1 MLITTVVLQNA
12 PPGPFDHAGD
22 GRSGVFGEAG
32 VRSTPLRLSH
42 LISLLGVRSSRRSHG
57 EIRLMVTPLS
67 VEMTGDAESTEA
79 RNG

>member
-1 MLITTVVLQNA
+1 MLITTVVLQKA

-22 GRSGVFGEAG
+22 GRSGVFGGAG
-32 VRSTPLRLSH
+32 VQSTPLRLSH
-42 LISLLGVRSSRRSHG
+42 LISLFGAQSTRRSHG
-57 EIRLMVTPLS
+57 EIRFIVTPLC